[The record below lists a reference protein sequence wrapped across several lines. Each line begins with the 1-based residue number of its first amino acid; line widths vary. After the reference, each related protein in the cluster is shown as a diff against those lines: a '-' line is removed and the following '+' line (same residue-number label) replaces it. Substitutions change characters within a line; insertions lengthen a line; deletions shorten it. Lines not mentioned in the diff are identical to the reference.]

1 MVSLHPQADQ
11 LTAAEG
17 ALSPALRPQTP
28 RRPRV
33 AVTQSP
39 ARRADVTVRR
49 YGPCLGGAGGAV
61 SGALDLSRSRW
72 FSRLPASPVCMCVCV
87 SVEAARQP
95 RRFRVCAPALR

>member
-1 MVSLHPQADQ
+1 MVSLHPQANQ

-49 YGPCLGGAGGAV
+49 YGPCRGGGGGWFGSPGPEPVALGVASA
-61 SGALDLSRSRW
+61 R
-72 FSRLPASPVCMCVCV
+72 FSRVYVCVCV